1 MRKIV
6 LIEDNKDVLD
16 NTAEILELA
25 NYKVFTAENG
35 VQGIAK
41 AQQVKP
47 DVIICDIMM
56 PEMNGYDVLTT
67 LNQDGETAG
76 IPFIFLTA
84 KSEIRDMRMGMAR
97 GADDYLVKPFDED
110 ELLQAIDVRLRKNDF
125 LQKKFSNNSTGLNT
139 FFKEASEYLGMELL
153 SKNRKLQEYG
163 DQEEIYR
170 EGDAAHHLFFIQKGN
185 AKTFRITTDGKELI
199 TGMHGKG
206 DFMGQLSLLNNCG
219 AYTETASVLG
229 DTEVLSI
236 PKEDFIKLV
245 YGNKLVSN
253 KFLTIISNNLS
264 HVQEQLVDMAFA
276 PVKKRAAR
284 ALLDLNE
291 KGLMEDGEHLGL
303 EIPREDFAAM
313 IGTATETAIRTL
325 SNFKRQG
332 LIGLGERKKLVLLD
346 LKRLRRIAEYE

>member
-1 MRKIV
+1 M
-6 LIEDNKDVLD
+6 IEDNKDVLE

-25 NYKVFTAENG
+25 NYEVFMAENG

-41 AQQVKP
+41 AQQFMP

-56 PEMNGYDVLTT
+56 PELNGYDVLTA

-110 ELLQAIDVRLRKNDF
+110 ELLQAIDIRLRKNDF
-125 LQKKFSNNSTGLNT
+125 LQRKFSNNSTGLNT
-139 FFKEASEYLGMELL
+139 FFKQASEYLGMQLL
-153 SKNRKLQEYG
+153 SKNRKLQELK

-185 AKTFRITTDGKELI
+185 VKTFRITADGKELI

-206 DFMGQLSLLNNCG
+206 DFIGQLSLLNNCG
-219 AYTETASVLG
+219 TYTETANVLG

-253 KFLTIISNNLS
+253 KFLTIISNNLA

-276 PVKKRAAR
+276 PVKKRAAK

-291 KGLMEDGEHLGL
+291 KGLMEDAEHQGL

-332 LIGLGERKKLVLLD
+332 LIRLGERKKLVLLD

>member
-1 MRKIV
+1 M
-6 LIEDNKDVLD
+6 IEDNKDVLD

-25 NYKVFTAENG
+25 NYKIFTAENG

-276 PVKKRAAR
+276 PVKKRAAK